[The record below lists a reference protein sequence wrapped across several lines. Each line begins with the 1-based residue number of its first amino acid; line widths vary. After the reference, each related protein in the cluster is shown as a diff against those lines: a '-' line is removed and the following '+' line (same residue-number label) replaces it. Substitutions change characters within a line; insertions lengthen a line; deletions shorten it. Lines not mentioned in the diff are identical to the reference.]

1 MSSNFKKKLE
11 KRKGLFKKKNN
22 EDSSRSKRNEV
33 NISISKKKRES
44 RLMKRRNIQSTE
56 VIPHIQDLSNIIEG
70 TKSKNIDQ
78 ISQCVQ
84 QIRILLSQKSDP
96 PIDIVIKS
104 GIIPTF
110 VEMLSQK
117 ENLFLQLETAW
128 IFSNI
133 CSGNHQQTKF
143 VVDHG
148 IIPIFIELLDSNDLS
163 IVGQSIWAL
172 GNISGDCDE
181 YRLLILNNKIVIPKL
196 VSVLSR
202 YPITLEVIKLTV
214 WTLSLLFKGNA
225 PLAPELCQLVFPI
238 FSTYLQDFEEE
249 LLIDSCWGMS
259 YICHDPENIQRLI
272 SEDSISRL
280 IQLLEKDNDEII
292 ITSIRILSGVL
303 GGTNKQTEFVLQ
315 AGILK
320 PLKKLIRSPH
330 HRIVK
335 ETCFALSNITAGT
348 EDQIQLIIDEGF
360 TPEII
365 DLFSNENPKIR
376 REVCWIMCN
385 AINGGNTEQIE
396 IFIEAN
402 IIEKLCAFL
411 LSDEIMIV
419 KIVLEAYQKML
430 GAGVEISKERE
441 EKQNIITEKMDDLEI
456 TSLIEKI
463 SESKKDKISKI
474 AQTIQNNFFYYDDFY
489 EQNYYQDSD
498 SD

>member
-163 IVGQSIWAL
+163 IVGQ
-172 GNISGDCDE
+172 
-181 YRLLILNNKIVIPKL
+181 
-196 VSVLSR
+196 
-202 YPITLEVIKLTV
+202 
-214 WTLSLLFKGNA
+214 
-225 PLAPELCQLVFPI
+225 CQLVFPI

-259 YICHDPENIQRLI
+259 YICHDPENIQQLI
-272 SEDSISRL
+272 SGDSISRL

-441 EKQNIITEKMDDLEI
+441 EKENIIAEKMDDLEI